1 MTRHIDHALK
11 NKTPPHH
18 HSSIISIT
26 LDRSDASLPHLN
38 MAPRQKKDD
47 RLKKWKEM
55 LIDIGYKDK
64 FNVNGQLYGKQIG
77 VAWKQSGFKQQAG
90 IRFRG
95 SARGKKFHKMNNTI
109 TAKTLAET
117 PLSLK
122 EQSWLTVMRMQYCNT
137 LEADGK
143 WRCHLGDTVPGP
155 FEGLEV

>member
-1 MTRHIDHALK
+1 
-11 NKTPPHH
+11 
-18 HSSIISIT
+18 
-26 LDRSDASLPHLN
+26 
-38 MAPRQKKDD
+38 MAPRRKTKKAKKDG
-47 RLKKWKEM
+47 RSQKWRDM

-64 FNVNGQLYGKQIG
+64 FNVNGQLFGKQIG
-77 VAWKQSGFKQQAG
+77 IAWEQSGFKRQAG
-90 IRFRG
+90 RRYSYG
-95 SARGKKFHKMNNTI
+95 RYAKKFHNMNNAI

-137 LEADGK
+137 LEAGGK